1 VFRDLISQVVDYNGD
16 LYRNIKGILESQALF
31 DDLGN
36 DLDQAVF
43 IAAELLGKPTSHA
56 PGITRPFDYGTAV
69 AYPFLQENWQA
80 TRFSDGS
87 RYGVWYGSEQLET
100 TIHESVYHWLSFV
113 QDAYPDEIDRA
124 AGERRV
130 FKVNCRGI
138 LISLLGKEVEWPA
151 LIDRGNYAFTQALG
165 AYLVDQN
172 QNGVLTP
179 SARLEGAINA
189 AIFRQE
195 VLSNPRDVC
204 YLTYRFIPATRTVQV
219 LRNGAPC
226 LEVPTDPG
234 FFT

>member
-1 VFRDLISQVVDYNGD
+1 V
-16 LYRNIKGILESQALF
+16 SQALF
-31 DDLGN
+31 DDLG
-36 DLDQAVF
+36 DALDQQVF
-43 IAAELLGKPTSHA
+43 IAAELLGKPASHA

-113 QDAYPDEIDRA
+113 QDAYPGELDRA
-124 AGERRV
+124 IGERRV

-138 LISLLGKEVEWPA
+138 LISLMGKENEWPA
-151 LIDRGNYAFTQALG
+151 LVDRSNYAFTQALG
-165 AYLVDQN
+165 GYLVEQN

-179 SARLEGAINA
+179 SARHGGATNA

-195 VLSNPRDVC
+195 ILSNIRDFC
-204 YLTYRFIPATRTVQV
+204 YLEYRYIPATRAVQV
-219 LRNGAPC
+219 MRGGNPW
-226 LEVPTDPG
+226 LEVPADPG
-234 FFT
+234 AFK